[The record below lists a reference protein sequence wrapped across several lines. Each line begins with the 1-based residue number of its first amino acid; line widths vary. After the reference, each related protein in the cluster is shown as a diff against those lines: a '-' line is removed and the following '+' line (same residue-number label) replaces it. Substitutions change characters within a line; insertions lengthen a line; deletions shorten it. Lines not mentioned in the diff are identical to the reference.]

1 MQKSWFVVKEINI
14 WEFVP
19 EFSQYLWVNKERK
32 QITPSR
38 DDEEKANE
46 DFAKLG
52 FKPKSNEVNCY
63 DDIRPGKTWV
73 RHIVQCGTIY

>member
-19 EFSQYLWVNKERK
+19 EFSQYLWVNKERT
-32 QITPSR
+32 QVTPSR

-46 DFAKLG
+46 AIKQSQEQTAKDVQEIMSQSD
-52 FKPKSNEVNCY
+52 KEEEV
-63 DDIRPGKTWV
+63 K
-73 RHIVQCGTIY
+73 

>member
-1 MQKSWFVVKEINI
+1 MQKSWFVIKEVNI

-19 EFSQYLWVNKERK
+19 EFSQYLWVNKERT

-38 DDEEKANE
+38 DDEDEANK

-52 FKPKSNEVNCY
+52 FKAKSNVVNCH
-63 DDIRPGKTWV
+63 DNIRPGKTWD
-73 RHIVQCGTIY
+73 RHIVQCSTIY